1 MKQYIFLFLFL
12 LSGCGKDEDVPENKT
27 NPSVP
32 DNLKEWV
39 TDDVVCLTSNQKEH
53 IIDSN
58 EGVLYF
64 NANTP
69 TELLPTTGEIILEN
83 ELSDKFPSGF
93 YGKVAQVNKEN
104 AHFVVSTEWA
114 PLSEAF
120 TSLPDQ
126 TFDMA
131 DYITGF
137 VL

>member
-1 MKQYIFLFLFL
+1 MKQYIFLFLFLFL

-64 NANTP
+64 NSNKP
-69 TELLPTTGEIILEN
+69 TELLPTTGEIIL
-83 ELSDKFPSGF
+83 
-93 YGKVAQVNKEN
+93 
-104 AHFVVSTEWA
+104 
-114 PLSEAF
+114 
-120 TSLPDQ
+120 
-126 TFDMA
+126 
-131 DYITGF
+131 
-137 VL
+137 